1 MDHFGDT
8 ALNRSLLHVAGE
20 QPVHLDTQAT
30 RGGFEDGRWEIQCS
44 MHILTLIN
52 QFCMVS

>member
-8 ALNRSLLHVAGE
+8 ARHRSLLHVAGE

-30 RGGFEDGRWEIQCS
+30 QGGFEDGGWKIQYS
-44 MHILTLIN
+44 MRILTLIN
-52 QFCMVS
+52 KFYLVS